1 MPTTKNMGLSILD
14 ITENPNLTTKEWKET
29 MDSNFEK
36 VDEVFGELVNTLQ
49 EANDTFSESID
60 LEEGDV

>member
-1 MPTTKNMGLSILD
+1 MPTTKNMGLSILN
-14 ITENPNLTTKEWKET
+14 IAENPNLTTKEWKET
-29 MDSNFEK
+29 LDSNFEK

>member
-1 MPTTKNMGLSILD
+1 MPTTKNMGLSILN
-14 ITENPNLTTKEWKET
+14 IAENPNLTTKEWKET

>member
-14 ITENPNLTTKEWKET
+14 VAENPNLTTKEWKEA

-60 LEEGDV
+60 LEEGE

>member
-1 MPTTKNMGLSILD
+1 MPATKNMGLSILD

-49 EANDTFSESID
+49 EANDTLSESID